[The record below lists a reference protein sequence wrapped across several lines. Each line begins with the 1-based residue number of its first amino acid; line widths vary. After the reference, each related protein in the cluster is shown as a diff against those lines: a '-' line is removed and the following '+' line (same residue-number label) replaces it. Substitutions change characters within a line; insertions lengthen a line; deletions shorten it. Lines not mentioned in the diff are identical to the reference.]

1 MFASRPKYITFFHI
15 VIWSLLFGCIFLW
28 RSWNHGMREKH
39 VPDGMVLLI
48 GLPYMVLFYLHAY
61 WLMPDYLFRKK
72 RTAYILLVLASLLV
86 VVLSAGLIFYAAG
99 LPPAGVTYFQ
109 SVLKRVFPGL
119 FILMASAS
127 VGAFREN
134 FRLEKLRKEKETEY
148 LRTELSFL
156 RGQVN
161 PHFMLN
167 VLNSMVLLARRKSG
181 LLEPV
186 LMELAR
192 LMNYMLY
199 DAGNQKISLEDEI
212 GLLQA
217 YIDLQLLRF
226 GDDVRVCF
234 DIPSEVPPRHIE
246 PMLFIPLV
254 ENAFKHGIGLVT
266 DPLINIGI
274 RAGSDN
280 RVSIVVENKYNPR
293 VRSGEC
299 RTQGIGLSNLR
310 KRLDLVYPGDYDL
323 STVDDPSLP
332 ATTTPDAANPAAP
345 TESRFITTLNIPLQ

>member
-1 MFASRPKYITFFHI
+1 
-15 VIWSLLFGCIFLW
+15 
-28 RSWNHGMREKH
+28 
-39 VPDGMVLLI
+39 MVLLI
-48 GLPYMVLFYLHAY
+48 ALPYVLLFYFHAY
-61 WLMPDYLFRKK
+61 WLMPVYLFQRK
-72 RTAYILLVLASLLV
+72 RTAYILLVLAALCA
-86 VVLSAGLIFYAAG
+86 VVLISGYILYSAG

-109 SVLKRVFPGL
+109 SVTKRIFPGF
-119 FILMASAS
+119 FILMTSAS

-167 VLNSMVLLARRKSG
+167 VLNSMALLARRKSD

-186 LMELAR
+186 LLELAR

-199 DAGNQKISLEDEI
+199 DAGNQKISLDDEI
-212 GLLQA
+212 SYLRA

-226 GDDVRVCF
+226 GDDVTVRF
-234 DIPSEVPPRHIE
+234 NTPASVPRRCIE

-254 ENAFKHGIGLVT
+254 ENAFKHGIGLVA
-266 DPLINIGI
+266 DPVIYIDICTVGEDRI
-274 RAGSDN
+274 RMT
-280 RVSIVVENKYNPR
+280 VENKYNPM
-293 VRSGEC
+293 VREQET
-299 RTQGIGLSNLR
+299 RTQRIGLSNLR

-323 STVDDPSLP
+323 DTVDRHEPKTP
-332 ATTTPDAANPAAP
+332 AMEN
-345 TESRFITTLNIPLQ
+345 RFVTTLNIPLQ

>member
-1 MFASRPKYITFFHI
+1 MFKTNPKYTAIYHI

-39 VPDGMVLLI
+39 VPDGMVALI
-48 GLPYMVLFYLHAY
+48 GLPYMALFYIHAY
-61 WLMPDYLFRKK
+61 WLMPAYLFQKR
-72 RTAYILLVLASLLV
+72 RTAYILLIIASLLV
-86 VVLSAGLIFYAAG
+86 VVLIAGFIFYAAG

-109 SVLKRVFPGL
+109 STVKRIFPGL

-134 FRLEKLRKEKETEY
+134 FRLERLRKVQETEY

-167 VLNSMVLLARRKSG
+167 VLNSMALLARRKSDV
-181 LLEPV
+181 LEPV
-186 LMELAR
+186 LLELAR

-212 GLLQA
+212 AYLRA

-226 GDDVRVCF
+226 GDDVKVRF
-234 DIPSEVPPRHIE
+234 DTPEQIPPRCIE

-266 DPLINIGI
+266 EPVITIGI
-274 RAGSDN
+274 QAGGDD
-280 RVSIVVENKYNPR
+280 RVSIIVENKYNLL
-293 VRSGEC
+293 VRYQEH
-299 RTQGIGLSNLR
+299 RTQGIGLGNLR

-323 STVDDPSLP
+323 RTVDNQTTS
-332 ATTTPDAANPAAP
+332 ATATA
-345 TESRFITTLNIPLQ
+345 SRFVSILNIPLQ